1 MISAPTSAFDGQP
14 IIRSSLIWFSLR
26 FSCARVGADII
37 RPHESK
43 SLKPESNRKLDLRTR
58 KKIRLSGYDYSASN
72 AYFITICVTNKYA
85 LLWDMSVETILP
97 DHPPLSQTGQI
108 VETAI
113 QQIPVYYKHVI
124 VEKFCIMPDHVHL
137 LMFLTPDESEG
148 STSKPTLSTVIG
160 SLKRWVTK
168 QVGYSIWQ
176 KSFYDEIIHDDVG
189 YQEVCQYIAENPTK
203 YKEDRV
209 IS

>member
-1 MISAPTSAFDGQP
+1 M
-14 IIRSSLIWFSLR
+14 RSSLIWFSLR

-43 SLKPESNRKLDLRTR
+43 LLKPESDRKLDLRTR

-72 AYFITICVTNKYA
+72 AYFVTVCVTNKYA
-85 LLWDMSVETILP
+85 LLWDLGNKPIQPE
-97 DHPPLSQTGQI
+97 HPSLSKVGKI
-108 VETAI
+108 VEIAI
-113 QQIPVYYKHVI
+113 QQISEHYSNVI
-124 VEKFCIMPDHVHL
+124 VEKYCLMPDHVHL
-137 LMFLTPDESEG
+137 MVFLVPDDNEPM
-148 STSKPTLSTVIG
+148 TSAPALSTVIG